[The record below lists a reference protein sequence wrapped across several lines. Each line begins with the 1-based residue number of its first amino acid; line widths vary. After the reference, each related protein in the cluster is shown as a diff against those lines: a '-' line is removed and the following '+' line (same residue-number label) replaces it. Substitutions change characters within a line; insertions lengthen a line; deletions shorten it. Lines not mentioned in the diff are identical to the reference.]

1 MNHPKILV
9 TCPPMLG
16 LKEQFIPVLEG
27 AGFEAIC
34 PNVTQTLSEEKLI
47 ELVPECDGWIIGD
60 DPATRRV
67 FEAGAQGKLRAAVKW
82 GIGVDNVDF
91 EACKDLGIP
100 ITNTPGMFGAEV
112 ADVALGYLL
121 SLARYLH
128 VIDRGVRD
136 GAWPKNRGMSLS
148 GKTVGVIGYGDIGQ
162 NTVSRCQAFGLNTI
176 VYDPGINEVDDKSR
190 LYPWPSNATNC
201 DFLIFTC
208 SLNDKNVHMLNSD
221 VLTECKKGVRIIN
234 VARGP
239 LINEDHLIQ
248 ALKNGKVHS
257 VALDVFET
265 EPLPI
270 SNYFREHNLCI
281 LGTHNSSN
289 TTEAVSKTNI
299 KAINLLLDFLFK
311 DKNV

>member
-1 MNHPKILV
+1 MDRPKILV

-16 LKEQFIPVLEG
+16 LKEHFIPILRD
-27 AGFEAIC
+27 AGFDGIC
-34 PNVTQTLSEEKLI
+34 PDVTQTLSEEALIKL
-47 ELVPECDGWIIGD
+47 LPECVGWIIGD

-67 FEAGAQGKLRAAVKW
+67 FEAGVEGQLKAAVKW

-121 SLARYLH
+121 SLARHLH
-128 VIDRGVRD
+128 VIDRGVRA

-162 NTVSRCQAFGLNTI
+162 NTVNRCQAFGLNTI
-176 VYDPGINEVDDKSR
+176 VYDPGVEEVGEKSHLCSWPNEIS
-190 LYPWPSNATNC
+190 NC

-208 SLNDKNVHMLNSD
+208 SLNSKNKHMLNSD
-221 VLTECKKGVRIIN
+221 ILDQCKNGVRIIN

-239 LINEDHLIQ
+239 LINEEHLIK
-248 ALKNGKVHS
+248 ALKSGKVHS
-257 VALDVFET
+257 AALDVFEN

-270 SNYFREHNLCI
+270 SSFLREHPLCL

-289 TTEAVSKTNI
+289 TVEAVSKTNERAIQLLI
-299 KAINLLLDFLFK
+299 KSLE
-311 DKNV
+311 

>member
-1 MNHPKILV
+1 MSQPKILV

-16 LKEQFIPVLEG
+16 LKEQFIPILEE

-34 PNVTQTLSEEKLI
+34 PNVTQTLSEEELI
-47 ELVPECDGWIIGD
+47 ELVSECVGWIIGD

-67 FEAGAQGKLRAAVKW
+67 FEAGVEGELKAAVKW

-128 VIDRGVRD
+128 AIDRGVRAGD
-136 GAWPKNRGMSLS
+136 WPKNRGISLQD
-148 GKTVGVIGYGDIGQ
+148 KTVGVIGYGDIGK
-162 NTVSRCQAFGLNTI
+162 NTVRRSQAFGLNTI
-176 VYDPGINEVDDKSR
+176 VYDPAINEVDNKS
-190 LYPWPSNATNC
+190 LLFPWPQNISQC

-208 SLNDKNVHMLNSD
+208 SLNEDNRHMFDASIID
-221 VLTECKKGVRIIN
+221 QCKQGVRVIN

-239 LINEDHLIQ
+239 LIKERDLEC
-248 ALKNGKVHS
+248 ALKSGQVHS
-257 VALDVFET
+257 AALDVFET
-265 EPLPI
+265 EPLTTSSYLRDH
-270 SNYFREHNLCI
+270 SNCI
-281 LGTHNSSN
+281 LGTHNGSN
-289 TTEAVSKTNI
+289 TLEAVGRTNI
-299 KAINLLLDFLFK
+299 IAIEKLFEFLAQY
-311 DKNV
+311 